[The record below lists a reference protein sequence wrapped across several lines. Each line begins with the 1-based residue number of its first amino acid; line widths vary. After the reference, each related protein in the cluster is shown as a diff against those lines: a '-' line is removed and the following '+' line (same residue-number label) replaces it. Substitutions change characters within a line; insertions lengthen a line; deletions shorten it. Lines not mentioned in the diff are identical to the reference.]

1 MRIKSLDLAR
11 GFTVL
16 CMPAVHTVLL
26 YAKPSV
32 YSTVFGQLLRFIA
45 EGPGAQL
52 FMVYMGISIT
62 LSTKLTW
69 TAVAKKSLL
78 LLGAGY
84 LLNIAKFVIP
94 LKLGILPASLQS
106 DLGVL
111 DATGTTLCDAGSRLL
126 LLGDIL
132 TFAAIALPI
141 IFMLEQLPNAVYFA
155 AGTAVLVA
163 VISPYAWDQTSCSSF
178 GQYLYNLAAGQPPTC
193 FFPLFPWLTYPL
205 AGLAIGHLL
214 RRRLPYL
221 FNYLGLTGFFLL
233 LLGIVLARFEPVS
246 ASFYCTYAA
255 DTSYHLGIVLLT
267 LWAWDLLEEYVRPN
281 YCWRL
286 LQYCSLDIT
295 AIYLIQWPLIFWCL
309 PIFGYQHL
317 GYGASILTAMLM
329 TGLTIFLSLLAN
341 QLRLNSIVIED

>member
-32 YSTVFGQLLRFIA
+32 YPTVFGQLLRFIA

-69 TAVAKKSLL
+69 TTVGRKSLL

-84 LLNIAKFVIP
+84 GLNIAKFVIP
-94 LKLGILPASLQS
+94 LKLGMLPAFLQQ

-111 DATGTTLCDAGSRLL
+111 GACDGAERLL

-141 IFMLEQLPNAVYFA
+141 IFLIEQLPNASYFA
-155 AGTAVLVA
+155 TFTAILVA
-163 VISPYAWDQTSCSSF
+163 ILSPYAWDLSSCSSF
-178 GQYLYNLAAGQPPTC
+178 GQYLYDLAAGQPPTC
-193 FFPLFPWLTYPL
+193 FFPLFPWLVYPL
-205 AGLAIGHLL
+205 AGLSIGHLI
-214 RRRLPYL
+214 RRPLPYT
-221 FNYLGLTGFFLL
+221 FDYLGLFGFFLL

-246 ASFYCTYAA
+246 SSFYRTYPA
-255 DTSYHLGIVLLT
+255 DTSYHLGLVLLT
-267 LWAWDLLEEYVRPN
+267 LWTWHHLSDYVRPN
-281 YCWRL
+281 YLFRV
-286 LQYCSLDIT
+286 LQYCSQDIT

-309 PIFGYQHL
+309 PIFGYQQL
-317 GYGASILTAMLM
+317 GYGATILTAMLM

>member
-32 YSTVFGQLLRFIA
+32 DQTVFGQLLRFIA

-62 LSTKLTW
+62 LAIKRTW
-69 TAVAKKSLL
+69 SSVGQKSLL

-84 LLNIAKFVIP
+84 GLNILKFVIP
-94 LKLGILPASLQS
+94 LKLGMLPAALQQ

-111 DATGTTLCDAGSRLL
+111 GACDAAERLL

-141 IFMLEQLPNAVYFA
+141 TYLLYQLPNYAYFA
-155 AGTAVLVA
+155 AGTAILVA
-163 VISPYAWDQTSCSSF
+163 IVSPYAWDQTSCSPV
-178 GQYLYNLAAGQPPTC
+178 GAYLYSLAAGQPPTV
-193 FFPLFPWLTYPL
+193 FFPLFPWLVYPI
-205 AGLAIGHLL
+205 AGLAIGHVLKS
-214 RRRLPYL
+214 RLPYAV
-221 FNYLGLTGFFLL
+221 NYLGLTGLFLL

-246 ASFYCTYAA
+246 NSFYRTYPA

-267 LWAWDLLEEYVRPN
+267 LWTWDLIEEHVRPN

-286 LQYCSLDIT
+286 LQYCSQDIT
-295 AIYLIQWPLIFWCL
+295 AIYCIQWPLIFWCL
-309 PIFGYQHL
+309 PLFGYQRL
-317 GYGASILTAMLM
+317 GYGATILTAMLM
-329 TGLTIFLSLLAN
+329 TGVTIFLSLLAN